1 MIVAEHLRKD
11 NIAEYLLYMWQ
22 VEDMIRAFGLDF
34 DRLREGYLSRF
45 SGLTPEQQK
54 QQEEW
59 YANLI
64 DMMHRE
70 GVTQKGH
77 LQLCRNVLIELEELH
92 ARLMASSRFPYY
104 AAAYAAVLPVIV
116 GLRHKNGSRDE
127 HELETCFNFLYGIM
141 LLRLQKKAVSNETEQ
156 AVKTV
161 TAFLGTLADYYKKDK
176 EEPLEF

>member
-22 VEDMIRAFGLDF
+22 VEDMIRAFDLDF

-104 AAAYAAVLPVIV
+104 HAAYAAVLPAIV
-116 GLRHKNGSRDE
+116 GLRHKNGSKEE
-127 HELETCFNFLYGIM
+127 HELVTCFNFLYGIM
-141 LLRLQKKAVSNETEQ
+141 LLRLQKKEVSNETEQ

-161 TAFLGTLADYYKKDK
+161 TAFLGTLADYYRKDK